1 MLRLNLAMLKQSLL
15 ARKTTQ
21 LYQRQSH
28 SLTVLTREDVAQL
41 PLLLLLL
48 SLQQYLGITLIW
60 KGVTLSDVGTV
71 HGSSI
76 PHSMPGLEP
85 FSKFAHVAM
94 QSPFPAALAQFPDL
108 ILFYANNNSLR

>member
-1 MLRLNLAMLKQSLL
+1 M
-15 ARKTTQ
+15 
-21 LYQRQSH
+21 
-28 SLTVLTREDVAQL
+28 LTREDVSQL

-48 SLQQYLGITLIW
+48 TMQQYLRITLIW
-60 KGVTLSDVGTV
+60 KGVTLSDVGIM
-71 HGSSI
+71 HGSIISHI
-76 PHSMPGLEP
+76 MPGLEP